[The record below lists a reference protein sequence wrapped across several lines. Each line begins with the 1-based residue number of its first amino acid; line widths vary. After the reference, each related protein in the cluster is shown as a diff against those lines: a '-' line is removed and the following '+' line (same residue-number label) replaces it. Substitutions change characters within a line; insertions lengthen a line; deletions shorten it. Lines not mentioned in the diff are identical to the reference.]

1 MPVIKI
7 SIVIKAALH
16 IIVATVLLATLAWH
30 VGVQAKASRCETPRF
45 DEIVTVRQAIDGDT
59 LRLSDNRL
67 LRLIG
72 VNTPEID
79 HQNNIAEPLGFES
92 RAWLRQWLQQ
102 NQYRIGVVYGAEA
115 KDRHGRL
122 LAHIYTLDAAA
133 STVNAQQALLQQGL
147 AFWIVVP
154 PNLKHMDC
162 YRDAEQYAQ
171 QRGIGVWGEGFY
183 EPKNVDDWHAL
194 KTGFQ
199 LIKGKVVRVGHSKKS
214 LWLNFNDH
222 VAFRIDNDDLH
233 RFDTAGLAHMEGRQV
248 VARGWIYARK
258 DKLVMRIKHPSA
270 IQLLP

>member
-7 SIVIKAALH
+7 SIAIKAGWR
-16 IIVATVLLATLAWH
+16 IGIATVLLATLAWP
-30 VGVQAKASRCETPRF
+30 VAAQAALPSCETPRF

-59 LRLSDNRL
+59 LRLKDNRL

-79 HQNNIAEPLGFES
+79 HQNSIAEPLGFES
-92 RAWLRQWLQQ
+92 RAWLQQWLQQ

-122 LAHIYTLDAAA
+122 LAHVYALNATS
-133 STVNAQQALLQQGL
+133 STANAQQALLQQGL

-171 QRGIGVWGEGFY
+171 QRGIGVWGEDFY
-183 EPKNVDDWHAL
+183 EPKNVDDWRAL

-199 LIKGKVVRVGHSKKS
+199 LVEGTVVRIGRSKKS
-214 LWLNFNDH
+214 LWLNLNDH

-233 RFDTAGLAHMEGRQV
+233 HFDTAGLTHMEGRHV

-270 IQLLP
+270 IQLLS